1 MSGLNNFLMELK
13 KQDEKEST
21 TESTK
26 NTIPTNSKVEEV
38 KTSTVKESVKEPKKE
53 TRHKLSIKM
62 KTETRTETNIQEENT
77 NTHIPEEKVNI
88 NAPEDSVEDMFIKS
102 ETPESRRKD
111 WFETYENA
119 IKSKKNNYI
128 IEKIRRGKFSITSEG
143 TQIILPELDTYG
155 KSSQELLGENWLKK

>member
-13 KQDEKEST
+13 KQDEKECT

-26 NTIPTNSKVEEV
+26 NTIKEAPKVNEAKTNIV
-38 KTSTVKESVKEPKKE
+38 KKPEKEPKKE
-53 TRHKLSIKM
+53 TRHKLSIKR
-62 KTETRTETNIQEENT
+62 KTETSIQEENT
-77 NTHIPEEKVNI
+77 NVYISEEKMNI
-88 NAPEDSVEDMFIKS
+88 DTPEDSVEDMFIRS

-155 KSSQELLGENWLKK
+155 KSSQELLGEDWLKK